1 MMKSQEQAMLTDS
14 TAVKFPSSMATRR
27 ASLEKL
33 WIISIENGLFWF
45 YTTPFVR
52 KFLGILKATCWNKL
66 MTASPYIQLV
76 FEKELNDLWAYEVK
90 TIQIEELCLVCHI
103 EYRIFFL
110 TGICHSIQI
119 WNLSFNSNKIQFCKN
134 SAEMFFNIIRPSSH

>member
-1 MMKSQEQAMLTDS
+1 MDTSQQNWSKQINKGQKVLNNDETS
-14 TAVKFPSSMATRR
+14 R
-27 ASLEKL
+27 ARHVDRFNCCQVPLNSGHSKRIFEKL

-45 YTTPFVR
+45 YTTTFVR
-52 KFLGILKATCWNKL
+52 KFLGIVKATCWNKL

-103 EYRIFFL
+103 E
-110 TGICHSIQI
+110 
-119 WNLSFNSNKIQFCKN
+119 
-134 SAEMFFNIIRPSSH
+134 